1 MSWARIASAAQLAAA
16 VAVILR
22 ILFASADPIA
32 YTDEQT
38 YDQTTYTMPISS
50 TENDTDVYRGKS
62 DYSIRSSNIIV
73 FPDGSKNFLLFLF
86 ISYIVTTNDKLINN
100 DEYFFPRFMFHF
112 SFFFFRFKRFDF
124 AQKKLQTTFSPS
136 LELEADCFR

>member
-50 TENDTDVYRGKS
+50 TENDTDVYQGKW
-62 DYSIRSSNIIV
+62 DYSIRSSNIFHRLPEEEKVPTLSLQVI
-73 FPDGSKNFLLFLF
+73 
-86 ISYIVTTNDKLINN
+86 TNDKLTITMNVN
-100 DEYFFPRFMFHF
+100 
-112 SFFFFRFKRFDF
+112 S
-124 AQKKLQTTFSPS
+124 
-136 LELEADCFR
+136 

>member
-50 TENDTDVYRGKS
+50 TENDTDVYQGKW
-62 DYSIRSSNIIV
+62 DYSIRSSNI
-73 FPDGSKNFLLFLF
+73 FHRLPDGKKKFLLFLF
-86 ISYIVTTNDKLINN
+86 
-100 DEYFFPRFMFHF
+100 R
-112 SFFFFRFKRFDF
+112 
-124 AQKKLQTTFSPS
+124 
-136 LELEADCFR
+136 

>member
-1 MSWARIASAAQLAAA
+1 MPLNSRPQWLSFYGYCSHPRTRSRTRTSRSTTRPPTRCRSPPRRTTPMSIEVNRI
-16 VAVILR
+16 IPFDRR
-22 ILFASADPIA
+22 IFS
-32 YTDEQT
+32 
-38 YDQTTYTMPISS
+38 
-50 TENDTDVYRGKS
+50 
-62 DYSIRSSNIIV
+62 IV

-100 DEYFFPRFMFHF
+100 DEYFFARFMFHF

>member
-50 TENDTDVYRGKS
+50 TENDTDVYQGKW
-62 DYSIRSSNIIV
+62 DYSIRSSNI
-73 FPDGSKNFLLFLF
+73 FHRLPDGKKNSYSFSSGFLV
-86 ISYIVTTNDKLINN
+86 ITNDKLTITMNVN
-100 DEYFFPRFMFHF
+100 
-112 SFFFFRFKRFDF
+112 S
-124 AQKKLQTTFSPS
+124 
-136 LELEADCFR
+136 